1 MTKLTQL
8 MSPFDA
14 TTVQPD
20 SGHQPLP
27 IGIYNVM
34 IDDSEI
40 KQTFNGS
47 GYYLRLS
54 IRCIEGVHEGR
65 AGFMNI
71 NIGVESEKAREIA
84 FKTLSAV
91 CRATGQMMLSDSR
104 QLHGHVIRVEVA
116 LQAEGRGGE
125 KGYTEVKRV
134 IMRNDDQQTQVAPAA
149 PAAPAQWG
157 QAPAAP
163 AATEAGGWGQAPADP
178 GGYSSI
184 GQAPVAPA
192 APAAGGWAHQPAS
205 KDDIPY

>member
-20 SGHQPLP
+20 SGLQQLP
-27 IGIYNVM
+27 IGTYNAM
-34 IDDSEI
+34 IEDSEI
-40 KQTFNGS
+40 KQTFHGN

-54 IRCIEGVHEGR
+54 LKCIDGVNEGR

-71 NIGVESEKAREIA
+71 NIGVESEKAKEIA

-134 IMRNDDQQTQVAPAA
+134 IMRNDDQPTPVAPAA
-149 PAAPAQWG
+149 PAAPAAAAAPAQWG
-157 QAPAAP
+157 QAPAYPGGSSSIGQAP
-163 AATEAGGWGQAPADP
+163 AAPVAPAAGGWGQAPA
-178 GGYSSI
+178 
-184 GQAPVAPA
+184 
-192 APAAGGWAHQPAS
+192 S